1 MRSSE
6 AESVPHRV
14 AAVSACR
21 ELLRERVAKRLEE
34 RLAAGMIEEVQDL
47 MEAGVGIERLD
58 QLGMEF
64 RHVGH
69 HLLGDT
75 TLEQMRIDLLQAIG
89 QLLKR
94 QNTYFRGMER
104 RGTPMH
110 WLDDNDHAAAI
121 ELVEE
126 ALVE

>member
-47 MEAGVGIERLD
+47 MEA
-58 QLGMEF
+58 
-64 RHVGH
+64 
-69 HLLGDT
+69 
-75 TLEQMRIDLLQAIG
+75 IG